1 MGFIHL
7 KSAGSCSFLEAPAGG
22 RWEVIHFLVLPS
34 FLEAASIPWL
44 WSPSVFKAS
53 SGQ

>member
-7 KSAGSCSFLEAPAGG
+7 KSAGSYSFPEAPAGG
-22 RWEVIHFLVLPS
+22 RWGVIHFLVLPS
-34 FLEAASIPWL
+34 FLEASIPWL